1 MDYQQRSFRNY
12 PHEARLFVGR
22 AWVAVLLIALLFLVL
37 LGQLFRLQIID
48 YERYR
53 TESRDNRVK
62 LRPLSP
68 TRGQIFDRNGVAL
81 AVNRLNHSLE
91 IVPQHTDSFDDTI
104 ERLGQVVRIT
114 EEDLERFQRLRRQ
127 RRRFDNIPIR
137 TRLDQTELARFAVQ
151 GHLFPEV
158 VISAVPTREYP
169 LKTLASHL
177 VGYVGRISDQDLE
190 RINPSDYAGTS
201 HVGKAGLEKSYE
213 GLLHGS
219 VGMQREEVNAVGR
232 PLRILEREP
241 PVTGRNLHLYL
252 DTRIQEIARTALG
265 EYNGAIVAIEVET
278 GGVIAMVSKPGFDPN
293 LFVDGIS
300 NADYQALLNS
310 PDTPLFNRAIKGQ
323 YPPASTIKPFI
334 GWAALFSGSIEPEE
348 KISCPG
354 YFQLPKQEHRY
365 RCWNR
370 WGHGPVNLLQA
381 IANSCD
387 VYFYDLAVQMGI
399 DQLNL
404 YLQPFGFGQAS
415 GIDLPGESPGL
426 LPSRD
431 WKEATYGKPWYP
443 GETVIAG
450 IGQGYFL
457 TTPLQ
462 LASATAT
469 LASGGVRR
477 EPKLVRA
484 VDLGSTVGKPV
495 ALRAN
500 SQRFDMDRQ
509 HSHALTVQAMDEV
522 VQGKLGTAKGIRN
535 SNYRIAGKTGTAQV
549 FGIKQDETYD
559 KETLARRLL
568 DHALFIAFAP
578 VERPR
583 IAVAVVVENGE
594 SGGKVA
600 APISKRVMDA
610 YLLGP
615 EYDELDEGLPPT
627 PDNARSPGPTPDR
640 ETAIEEGYSE

>member
-1 MDYQQRSFRNY
+1 MDYRQRSFRDY
-12 PHEARLFVGR
+12 SSEARLFTGR
-22 AWVAVLLIALLFLVL
+22 SWAAVLVIALMFLLLFA
-37 LGQLFRLQIID
+37 QLFRLQIID
-48 YERYR
+48 HERYR

-62 LRPLSP
+62 LRPLPP

-81 AVNRLNHSLE
+81 AINRLDYTLE
-91 IVPQHTDSFDDTI
+91 IVPQRTKSFDDSI
-104 ERLGQVVRIT
+104 ERLGQVITIT
-114 EEDLERFQRLRRQ
+114 EQDLERFQRLRRQ

-137 TRLDQTELARFAVQ
+137 TQLDETELARFAVKS
-151 GHLFPEV
+151 HLFPEV
-158 VISAVPTREYP
+158 MINAVPAREYP

-177 VGYVGRISDQDLE
+177 LGYVGRISDKDLE

-201 HVGKAGLEKSYE
+201 HIGKTGLELSYE
-213 GLLHGS
+213 KLLHGS
-219 VGMQREEVNAVGR
+219 VGLQREEVNAIGR

-241 PVTGRNLHLYL
+241 PVTGRDLHLHL

-278 GGVIAMVSKPGFDPN
+278 GGVVALVSKPGFDPN

-300 NADYQALLNS
+300 SKEYQALLES
-310 PDTPLFNRAIKGQ
+310 PDNPLFNRAIKGQ

-334 GWAALFSGSIEPEE
+334 GWAALFSGSATPEE
-348 KISCPG
+348 KVSCPG
-354 YFQLPKQEHRY
+354 YFQLPRQEHRY

-370 WGHGPVNLLQA
+370 WGHGPVNLVQA
-381 IANSCD
+381 IASSCD
-387 VYFYDLAVQMGI
+387 VYFYDLAVEMGI
-399 DQLNL
+399 DKLNQ
-404 YLQPFGFGQAS
+404 YLSPFGFGQLS
-415 GIDLPGESPGL
+415 GIDLPGESAGI

-431 WKEATYGKPWYP
+431 WKERTYGKSWYP

-462 LASATAT
+462 LAVATAT
-469 LASGGVRR
+469 LASSGVQR
-477 EPKLVRA
+477 EPMLVRA
-484 VDLGSTVGKPV
+484 VDLGRAAGKPV
-495 ALRAN
+495 ELRQN
-500 SQRFDMDRQ
+500 SKRFDMNRSGSQ
-509 HSHALTVQAMDEV
+509 ALTVQAMAAV
-522 VQGKLGTAKGIRN
+522 VEDDIGTAKSLHN

-549 FGIKQDETYD
+549 FGIKQDEVYD
-559 KETLARRLL
+559 KEGLAKRLR

-578 VERPR
+578 VEQPR

-600 APISKRVMDA
+600 APISKKVMDA

-615 EYDELDEGLPPT
+615 EYDELDEGLELPPVNEV
-627 PDNARSPGPTPDR
+627 DG
-640 ETAIEEGYSE
+640 E